1 MDYHLLMTILIIVY
15 IYATYKQIEGGA
27 KPSKVLYQSLYQT
40 LILIPFVI
48 LISYISRILVDW
60 ITSLVHKLDDPEE

>member
-1 MDYHLLMTILIIVY
+1 MNKLLIVLLIIN
-15 IYATYKQIEGGA
+15 IWATFHLISEGN

-48 LISYISRILVDW
+48 LISYISPILVDW
-60 ITSLVHKLDDPEE
+60 ITTLVHKLDDKDE